1 VEDIREPDRAEVVTV
16 DRTTLRTWGW
26 GDPSDPL
33 VLCLHGAYD
42 HGRMF
47 DGLAPRVAA
56 LGYHVVAV
64 DFRGHGDSGHLDT
77 GFAWTLF
84 HLDLALLI
92 RHLGGGPVGFIAHS
106 FGGGQAT
113 GVAGAFPELVRWI
126 VNIDGLGPPAAALVP
141 PDQISDAVQRSFERT
156 DRALLAPPRPWASLE
171 EMAERRGRNNPRL
184 PKDWIL
190 HLARHGAREAE
201 GGWVWKADPMFGI
214 GIPSEFNVAMLE
226 AEMRHTR
233 CPVLVLT
240 GDQEDTWRELSD
252 DELAARVSWLGA
264 RHEVVPGTGHYVH
277 IEDPDTTMV
286 HIESFLS
293 AFPGHGGRA

>member
-1 VEDIREPDRAEVVTV
+1 VDLQEPERAYLIAL

-26 GDPSDPL
+26 GDPADPL

-47 DGLAPRVAA
+47 DGLAPRLAA

-64 DFRGHGDSGHLDT
+64 DFRGHGDSGPLDT
-77 GFAWTLF
+77 GFAWALF

-92 RHLGGGPVGFIAHS
+92 RHLGGGPVGMVAHS

-156 DRALLAPPRPWASLE
+156 DRALLTGPRPWAALE

-184 PKDWIL
+184 PPEWVM
-190 HLARHGAREAE
+190 HLARHGARQGE

-226 AEMRHTR
+226 VEMRHAS
-233 CPVLVLT
+233 CPILVLT
-240 GDQEDTWRELSD
+240 GDQDDTWRELTEE
-252 DELAARVSWLGA
+252 ELEVRVAWLGA
-264 RHEVVPGTGHYVH
+264 RHAVVPGTGHYVH
-277 IEDPDTTMV
+277 IEDPDATMA
-286 HIESFLS
+286 HIEAFL
-293 AFPGHGGRA
+293 GEVGR